1 MAAPPTRP
9 ALRRRYDSRR
19 QEVIDVAA
27 RAFAERGYH
36 ATSMDDLSEAT
47 GLAPGGLY
55 HYIGSKEQLLI
66 AICDT
71 LMDPL
76 LERAVE
82 LVGGRPAE
90 LARGADAA
98 DRGGVGRKKTDMQTK
113 SGPPP
118 GFEAIAS
125 DMGGGSAL
133 EAVAAF
139 RALVRLW
146 VGHVV
151 EHRHHMRVFAQ
162 ERNVIERGPQWRS
175 VRQSRERFEALLD
188 DALAAVER
196 DGAGA
201 FADRGLAKLALL
213 GMINHLPQW
222 YRPRGRLGPEE
233 IADAFS
239 DLLLSPPARE
249 IA

>member
-19 QEVIDVAA
+19 QDVIDVAA

-76 LERAVE
+76 LERAEE
-82 LVGGRPAE
+82 LV
-90 LARGADAA
+90 
-98 DRGGVGRKKTDMQTK
+98 RGGVGRETLGMQGK

-118 GFEAIAS
+118 
-125 DMGGGSAL
+125 L
-133 EAVAAF
+133 VEAVVAF

-162 ERNVIERGPQWRS
+162 ERQVIEHGPQWRT

-188 DALAAVER
+188 DALAVVER
-196 DGAGA
+196 DGAA
-201 FADRGLAKLALL
+201 SFADRGLAKLALL

-233 IADAFS
+233 IAEAFC
-239 DLLLSPPARE
+239 DLLLTPAARE